1 MSASPLRPA
10 RKRWG
15 GLPPSA
21 PPPPYGSLRRRKGKA
36 IRRVGGPAFG
46 EKGEGDAYINA
57 LKSRMNNARLSS
69 NNPAF
74 KIVPLP
80 DFDSFKLKPVYEIT
94 AEGLFR
100 VISTGRIAGRRKA
113 KFYKLIE
120 LDSGKIS
127 FLEGRKELANFFEGT
142 DHRVVDNAINKKLFL
157 QRKITGITYTVEK
170 IY

>member
-1 MSASPLRPA
+1 M
-10 RKRWG
+10 
-15 GLPPSA
+15 
-21 PPPPYGSLRRRKGKA
+21 
-36 IRRVGGPAFG
+36 GGPAFG

-100 VISTGRIAGRRKA
+100 VISTGRIAVKA
-113 KFYKLIE
+113 KFYKLTE

-127 FLEGRKELANFFEGT
+127 FCRSPSERFE
-142 DHRVVDNAINKKLFL
+142 RN
-157 QRKITGITYTVEK
+157 
-170 IY
+170 